1 MNEQPLSVWAVT
13 IHAPRGPEL
22 VFNDD
27 QTYLF
32 STQDKLDDF
41 VSMYTKQADQ
51 QKPLTYT
58 IELIQV
64 DDTEIKQ

>member
-1 MNEQPLSVWAVT
+1 MSEQPLLIWALT
-13 IHAPRGPEL
+13 IHAPRDPEL
-22 VFNDD
+22 PFNDD

-51 QKPLTYT
+51 SQPMTYT
-58 IELIQV
+58 IQLIQV